1 MRISRAM
8 TTAAALAFL
17 TAAPAFAAME
27 VRYRIE
33 TNAFR
38 KLATPT
44 TDLLFELFD
53 DASCTSLVHSTNIF
67 AGDPAVSVQKFKI
80 LVTPKMLNNSPVAV
94 LTAVIDSPDLTGPI
108 FARVTGTGVQAAGT
122 DCQVQVAAV
131 MGPVGP
137 TGPIGA
143 TGDTGP
149 IGPIG
154 DTGAVGATGADG
166 PTGDVGDTGPTGAQ
180 GAVGATG
187 ATGSTGAQGAVGP
200 TGATGGTGATGAT
213 GPQGPIGATGA
224 TGAQGAVGPTGA
236 TGGTGA
242 TGATGPQGPIG
253 ATGATGAQGA
263 VGPTGATGGTGATG
277 ATGPQGPIGA
287 TGATGAQ
294 GPAGAIGATGPAG
307 PAGADGA
314 TGSDGAD
321 GATGATGPTGATG
334 ATGPGGAAGRIPFLV
349 YLDGDGTESTIAT
362 SGPLELRLRCTN
374 PGDWRAELYVTSSL
388 PGWWQAGDGPIA
400 AGAERSFFTLETSA
414 AQYSHRIDGVSW
426 IAPDGSYLGLD
437 AEMTGIGVLLFGHDC
452 VAAGVAHVHTV
463 AP

>member
-224 TGAQGAVGPTGA
+224 TGAQG
-236 TGGTGA
+236 
-242 TGATGPQGPIG
+242 
-253 ATGATGAQGA
+253 
-263 VGPTGATGGTGATG
+263 
-277 ATGPQGPIGA
+277 
-287 TGATGAQ
+287 
-294 GPAGAIGATGPAG
+294 PAGAIGATGPAG

-388 PGWWQAGDGPIA
+388 AGWWQAGDGPIA

>member
-1 MRISRAM
+1 MRITRAM
-8 TTAAALAFL
+8 TAAAFLALF
-17 TAAPAFAAME
+17 TAPPAFAAME

-33 TNAFR
+33 TNGFR
-38 KLATPT
+38 KQATPT

-53 DASCTSLVHSTNIF
+53 DASCTSLVHSTNLF

-94 LTAVIDSPDLTGPI
+94 LTAIIDSPDLTGPI
-108 FARVTGTGVQAAGT
+108 FARVSGTGVQAADT

-143 TGDTGP
+143 TGDIGPTGDTGP
-149 IGPIG
+149 TGPIG

-166 PTGDVGDTGPTGAQ
+166 PTGDTGDTGPTGAQ
-180 GAVGATG
+180 GAVGATGSTGAQGAVGPTGATGGTGATG

-213 GPQGPIGATGA
+213 GPQGPIGATG
-224 TGAQGAVGPTGA
+224 
-236 TGGTGA
+236 GTGA
-242 TGATGPQGPIG
+242 TGAD
-253 ATGATGAQGA
+253 
-263 VGPTGATGGTGATG
+263 
-277 ATGPQGPIGA
+277 
-287 TGATGAQ
+287 GATGAQ
-294 GPAGAIGATGPAG
+294 GPTGATGAIGATGPAG
-307 PAGADGA
+307 ADGA
-314 TGSDGAD
+314 TGAAGSDGAD

-388 PGWWQAGDGPIA
+388 AGWWQAGDGPIA
-400 AGAERSFFTLETSA
+400 AGEERSFFSVETSA
-414 AQYSHRIDGVSW
+414 AQYSYRIDGVSW

-437 AEMTGIGVLLFGHDC
+437 AEMTGVGVLLFGHDC
-452 VAAGVAHVHTV
+452 VAAGVAHVHAV